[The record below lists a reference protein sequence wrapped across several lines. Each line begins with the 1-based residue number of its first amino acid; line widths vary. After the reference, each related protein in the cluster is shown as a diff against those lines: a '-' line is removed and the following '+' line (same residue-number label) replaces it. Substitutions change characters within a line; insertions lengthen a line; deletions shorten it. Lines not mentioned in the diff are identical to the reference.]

1 MNCQDAA
8 PLLVAMAHRDLP
20 PTGEPPVREHFSSC
34 AGCRAAEADY
44 QQMRALLRAVGRR
57 DVDREAHLWERAD
70 VLRGK
75 IQAHFD
81 REMPRPEPAPSPQ
94 DAAATAVL
102 RHSKADA
109 RVLRLIG
116 LGVALAVV
124 ALVAIPFRHEASPSE
139 IPDRARLMT
148 GPVRVEVEEDHTS
161 VVDVGNARIEARGPA
176 AYVARLWGSR
186 AAFERGVDPRTREW
200 AARTGLILANWPV
213 LEVGPV
219 SGLVTVENGS
229 GRVTA
234 NAGEVVFAS
243 ARRFLLI
250 RE

>member
-8 PLLVAMAHRDLP
+8 PLLVAMAHRDLANSE
-20 PTGEPPVREHFSSC
+20 EPPVREHLSSC

-57 DVDREAHLWERAD
+57 DADREAHLWERVD
-70 VLRGK
+70 VLRAK
-75 IQAHFD
+75 LHALFE
-81 REMPRPEPAPSPQ
+81 REAPAPASSAPEATLSPVPRPSRP
-94 DAAATAVL
+94 
-102 RHSKADA
+102 HA
-109 RVLRLIG
+109 RVLRLAG
-116 LGVALAVV
+116 LGVALVV
-124 ALVAIPFRHEASPSE
+124 ATLVAIPLRQAEVPPE

-148 GPVRVEVEEDHTS
+148 GPVRIEVEEEHTS

-176 AYVARLWGSR
+176 AYVARLWASR

-234 NAGEVVFAS
+234 DPGEVVFAS
-243 ARRFLLI
+243 ARRFLLL

>member
-20 PTGEPPVREHFSSC
+20 PSEEPPVREHFSSC
-34 AGCRAAEADY
+34 ADCRATEADY

-57 DVDREAHLWERAD
+57 DADREAHLWERAD

-75 IQAHFD
+75 LDALIE
-81 REMPRPEPAPSPQ
+81 REAPAPASSAPEATLAPAPRPSRP
-94 DAAATAVL
+94 
-102 RHSKADA
+102 DA
-109 RVLRLIG
+109 RVLRLVG
-116 LGVALAVV
+116 LGVALVV
-124 ALVAIPFRHEASPSE
+124 ATLVAIPLRQPDPLPY
-139 IPDRARLMT
+139 IPDRDRLMT

-176 AYVARLWGSR
+176 AYVARLWASR